1 MKTYLSSPVK
11 HIKELHNVF
20 LCLVVEELSKALE
33 TEQKSLGGIRK
44 PRRCMSLSWKKN
56 TREELEWLNGLV

>member
-20 LCLVVEELSKALE
+20 LRLVVEELSKALE
-33 TEQKSLGGIRK
+33 TEQKSLGGNRK
-44 PRRCMSLSWKKN
+44 PRGCMSLSWKKN
-56 TREELEWLNGLV
+56 TCEELEWLNGLV